1 MKTGMA
7 LLLVSILLAGC
18 SSQPQPP
25 RDLACGRDDN
35 AAQCRYLHAVQQ
47 QLIDSFNSTVA
58 PRYPNQRCLVSAHR
72 RADGGYS
79 VLRTEGDEALCLRA
93 WQQVSSARNLP
104 LPPVGVPEDWQFAFG
119 QRQ

>member
-1 MKTGMA
+1 MKTGIV
-7 LLLVSILLAGC
+7 LLLASALLAGC
-18 SSQPQPP
+18 SSKTPGNQT
-25 RDLACGRDDN
+25 CN
-35 AAQCRYLHAVQQ
+35 SHYTAAQCRYLHAVQR
-47 QLIDSFNSTVA
+47 QLVDNFNATVA
-58 PRYPNQRCLVSAHR
+58 PRYAGQSCLVSAHR

-119 QRQ
+119 STP

>member
-7 LLLVSILLAGC
+7 LLLASALLAGC
-18 SSQPQPP
+18 SSKPQGNLSCD
-25 RDLACGRDDN
+25 RAYS
-35 AAQCRYLHAVQQ
+35 AAQCRYLHDVQQ
-47 QLIDSFNSTVA
+47 QLVGNFNATVA
-58 PRYPNQRCLVSAHR
+58 PRYPGQSCQVSAHR

-93 WQQVSSARNLP
+93 WQQVSSARSLP

-119 QRQ
+119 STP

>member
-7 LLLVSILLAGC
+7 LLLASALLAGC
-18 SSQPQPP
+18 SSKPQ
-25 RDLACGRDDN
+25 RDVACGRDYS
-35 AAQCRYLHAVQQ
+35 AAQCGYLHDIQH
-47 QLIDSFNSTVA
+47 QLMESFNSTVA
-58 PRYPNQRCLVSAHR
+58 PRYPGQSCLVSAHR

-119 QRQ
+119 SAK

>member
-1 MKTGMA
+1 MKRGMA
-7 LLLVSILLAGC
+7 LLLASALLAGC
-18 SSQPQPP
+18 SSKPQS
-25 RDLACGRDDN
+25 DLACDGYT
-35 AAQCRYLHAVQQ
+35 AAQCSYLHDVQQ
-47 QLIDSFNSTVA
+47 QLVSNFNATVA
-58 PRYPNQRCLVSAHR
+58 ARYPGQNCMVSAHR

-119 QRQ
+119 STQ

>member
-7 LLLVSILLAGC
+7 LLLASALLAGC
-18 SSQPQPP
+18 SSKPQS
-25 RDLACGRDDN
+25 DLACDRHYS
-35 AAQCRYLHAVQQ
+35 AAQCNYLRDVQQ
-47 QLIDSFNSTVA
+47 QLMGTFNSTVA
-58 PRYPNQRCLVSAHR
+58 PRYPGRTCLVSAHR

-104 LPPVGVPEDWQFAFG
+104 LPPVGVPEDWQFPFG
-119 QRQ
+119 ATR